1 MNQMPIV
8 SAWQSLFSD
17 FFVRP
22 FGMSLL
28 YIAVAYRLHLASSC
42 VCLFYMSRL
51 YVSFVRLF
59 CMSLLYVSFECLFCL
74 SSPLGIL
81 VCMSL

>member
-28 YIAVAYRLHLASSC
+28 YIAVAYRLRWASSC
-42 VCLFYMSRL
+42 VCLFDMSRLYVCLYVSFVCLFCTSLL

-59 CMSLLYVSFECLFCL
+59 
-74 SSPLGIL
+74 
-81 VCMSL
+81 